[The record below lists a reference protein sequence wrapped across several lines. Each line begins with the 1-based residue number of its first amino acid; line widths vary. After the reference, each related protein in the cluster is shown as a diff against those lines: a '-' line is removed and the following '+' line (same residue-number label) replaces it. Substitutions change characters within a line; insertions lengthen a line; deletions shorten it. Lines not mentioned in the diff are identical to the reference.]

1 MTLILEEIL
10 SEAMRAGASDLHI
23 TVGASPKMR
32 VNGKLVSL
40 SYPKFMPEDTLEM
53 LISIMTETQREQFEK
68 QGEYDCS
75 ITDRELGRFRVSAY
89 RQRGCVAL
97 AFRLMG
103 VQIPKA
109 EELGIPDSV
118 MEWYQK
124 ETGLIIV
131 TGLSGSGKSA
141 TLAVLLDKINSMR
154 ESHIITLESPVEYLH
169 EHKQSIVEQ
178 REIGADSRSYPAALE
193 AVLRE
198 DPDVIFVGEMRDLET
213 IGEVITA
220 AETGHLVLV
229 SMPVQGT
236 VTAIERMIDLF
247 PTYRQ
252 QQIRLRLA
260 NVLQGVVSQQ
270 LLPNERNKN
279 RVSAFEVMQVT
290 SEIRT
295 LIREGKT
302 SHIPAVMER
311 GEESGMITMD
321 GAVKKLFGEGKIVQE
336 TVMWYA
342 QRNHN
347 I

>member
-103 VQIPKA
+103 IQIPKA

-302 SHIPAVMER
+302 SHISAVMER
-311 GEESGMITMD
+311 GEVSGMITMD

>member
-131 TGLSGSGKSA
+131 TGLSGAGKSA

-252 QQIRLRLA
+252 LTDSSEA
-260 NVLQGVVSQQ
+260 CKCVAGSCF
-270 LLPNERNKN
+270 
-279 RVSAFEVMQVT
+279 SAFF
-290 SEIRT
+290 RT
-295 LIREGKT
+295 KGIKT
-302 SHIPAVMER
+302 GSLLL
-311 GEESGMITMD
+311 
-321 GAVKKLFGEGKIVQE
+321 K
-336 TVMWYA
+336 
-342 QRNHN
+342 
-347 I
+347 

>member
-311 GEESGMITMD
+311 GEVSGMITMD

>member
-311 GEESGMITMD
+311 GVVSGMITMD